1 MCNLSISRKL
11 ASCLSTK
18 NRRVLLYLPD
28 QVEHKYATI
37 RRPNNSLVDYGGN
50 NGVFSLH
57 IVITN
62 DTVSSNVLYS

>member
-37 RRPNNSLVDYGGN
+37 RRPTTVYGGN

-62 DTVSSNVLYS
+62 DTVSSNVLYR